1 MIGLDNMEPTSDRPH
16 EHHRG
21 WFSAAN
27 IALYGFLAIA
37 AFYLIA
43 EHRAHLLGWLPFLL
57 ILACPLLHV
66 FMHRGHGGH
75 GGHTDSGNDASK
87 RQQPPHQ
94 H

>member
-1 MIGLDNMEPTSDRPH
+1 MEPNQHSLHKQESPGRRFT
-16 EHHRG
+16 
-21 WFSAAN
+21 AAN
-27 IALYGFLAIA
+27 IVLYGLLAIA

-43 EHRAHLLGWLPFLL
+43 EHRAHLLGWLPWLL

-75 GGHTDSGNDASK
+75 GRDNTSASQK
-87 RQQPPHQ
+87 QQPPHQ

>member
-1 MIGLDNMEPTSDRPH
+1 MEPHTDHMNHEQQRPN
-16 EHHRG
+16 R
-21 WFSAAN
+21 FSAAN
-27 IALYGFLAIA
+27 IALYGFLTIA

-66 FMHRGHGGH
+66 FMHGRHGGH
-75 GGHTDSGNDASK
+75 GGDKNSPKA
-87 RQQPPHQ
+87 PPGQSPHR

>member
-1 MIGLDNMEPTSDRPH
+1 MDPNQHTLNKDESRERRFT
-16 EHHRG
+16 
-21 WFSAAN
+21 AAN
-27 IALYGFLAIA
+27 IVLYGFLAIA

-43 EHRAHLLGWLPFLL
+43 EHRAHLLGWLPWLL

-75 GGHTDSGNDASK
+75 SGRDTSASQ

-94 H
+94 D